1 MPTTYGY
8 GINSTILYDGNYQG
22 FIIISSD
29 TNNIEI
35 IGNSNY
41 LQLDKNKNPVTYF
54 KNDQLVNFYNKF
66 QIRVSGPFP
75 EINKTYLYNEDN
87 NTITTIDDRI
97 RIFDKSRTNTLLQI
111 NNLLDFGI
119 ISQIIPTNKFFY
131 EGNDGN
137 GVKIE
142 GLDKN
147 TLEKN
152 EVISNVLSYFN
163 FEKSN
168 CFYIS
173 TNNIL
178 NYFPQLDDNNF
189 IIGKWKDNYYSD
201 GTPFFNLEGLEAE
214 TVNYGIDKQSYG
226 YSKINYYTYGKP
238 FKIPSNPEYIKQKK
252 IPESY
257 YPSDVTNI
265 KKESFWYKNDKYWKD
280 LMTDKK
286 YENIFLNDREILTP
300 SGTIGVMINGISVY
314 NHLDFYDNIT
324 EEIVQNGDSFIVNR
338 ILNKNN
344 TNISL
349 YNKVNIQN
357 FDNHG
362 GTIDRNHNYNYNK
375 YPVGLEAMIRL
386 GTYNAFFVDEGTPI
400 EIEDKVFCLN
410 GNAKG
415 VYYLNFS
422 HLEFSKSPNFNL
434 ELIEKNDLS
443 YSYSKTNIEIFLL
456 GKPINNY
463 SSTIII
469 KILELPESKEIK
481 YDLFIRFEKTTGIV
495 DNPYKIINYVK
506 KITFKKNK
514 ETTDTNEANSIYYLK
529 YIDENTIDF
538 YLPKQFDNPSF
549 QYKGYLNKINSEVE
563 SENEIMLY
571 MKTMLK
577 LATENSNDIDTFHS
591 PLLGWAFDGFPIY
604 GQIGY
609 KDKDALKLLK
619 TSYNTDYQY
628 VQGSGDLD
636 FCNGI
641 YCPTPEFP
649 EGIYHYICT
658 LCVDD
663 NDKITFKTYIDVK
676 KSLYAYPYII
686 GAYKG
691 VPEISN
697 FDFEKKNS
705 YFKNNYSSDSINEFT
720 NSNSLNNKDVN
731 PLSSNNFNT
740 QSSLVISNQTNYD
753 INFRSLK
760 SNSDKYNGEEIQEIN
775 ISQDENYI
783 ELQQGSKPYIWNF
796 TDSEAQNEYF
806 GKTNNNYGNTLNNL
820 IGDNE
825 AYLKA
830 YGTVKRFKYLEEP
843 GLGNTVIYNI
853 DNNNIYVK
861 KTDNNKPIL
870 GIVINIDVNNN
881 LCYVCTDGM
890 CEIINI
896 SGYLDKNDLLKS
908 NNDGTIS
915 KYDNSI
921 DTGNIY
927 IIGNYIGINS
937 NRHLI
942 NIQPKTLII

>member
-1 MPTTYGY
+1 
-8 GINSTILYDGNYQG
+8 
-22 FIIISSD
+22 
-29 TNNIEI
+29 
-35 IGNSNY
+35 
-41 LQLDKNKNPVTYF
+41 
-54 KNDQLVNFYNKF
+54 
-66 QIRVSGPFP
+66 
-75 EINKTYLYNEDN
+75 
-87 NTITTIDDRI
+87 
-97 RIFDKSRTNTLLQI
+97 
-111 NNLLDFGI
+111 
-119 ISQIIPTNKFFY
+119 
-131 EGNDGN
+131 
-137 GVKIE
+137 
-142 GLDKN
+142 
-147 TLEKN
+147 
-152 EVISNVLSYFN
+152 
-163 FEKSN
+163 
-168 CFYIS
+168 
-173 TNNIL
+173 
-178 NYFPQLDDNNF
+178 
-189 IIGKWKDNYYSD
+189 
-201 GTPFFNLEGLEAE
+201 
-214 TVNYGIDKQSYG
+214 
-226 YSKINYYTYGKP
+226 
-238 FKIPSNPEYIKQKK
+238 
-252 IPESY
+252 
-257 YPSDVTNI
+257 
-265 KKESFWYKNDKYWKD
+265 
-280 LMTDKK
+280 MTDKK

-375 YPVGLEAMIRL
+375 YPVGLEAMIKL
-386 GTYNAFFVDEGTPI
+386 GTYNSYFIDESNV
-400 EIEDKVFCLN
+400 EIEQKVFCLN
-410 GNAKG
+410 GNANKG

-422 HLEFSKSPNFNL
+422 HPEFSKSHNFNL

-469 KILELPESKEIK
+469 KILELPESEEIT

-529 YIDENTIDF
+529 YIDENTIHF
-538 YLPKQFDNPSF
+538 YKPKQFENPNF
-549 QYKGYLNKINSEVE
+549 QYKGYLNKINSEVESENE

-609 KDKDALKLLK
+609 KDKDKDALKLLK

-806 GKTNNNYGNTLNNL
+806 GKTNNNYGYKLNNL
-820 IGDNE
+820 IGNNE
-825 AYLKA
+825 DYLKA

-927 IIGNYIGINS
+927 IIGNYIGCLLYTS
-937 NRHLI
+937 PSPRDAHESRM
-942 NIQPKTLII
+942 PSSA